1 MLYIFTRGLVCD
13 VTCKTP
19 ISYVCLR
26 CAYAIKHAS
35 RTSMKSNPPKAQV
48 FLSGKET
55 SLQ

>member
-19 ISYVCLR
+19 ISYICLR